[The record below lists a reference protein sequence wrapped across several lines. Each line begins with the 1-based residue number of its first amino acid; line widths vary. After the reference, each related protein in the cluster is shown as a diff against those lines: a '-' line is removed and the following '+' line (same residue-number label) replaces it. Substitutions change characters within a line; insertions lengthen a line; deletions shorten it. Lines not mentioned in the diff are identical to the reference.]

1 MRSSNEITGS
11 YLNNWAGGL
20 ESDCMCLV
28 QKEYKVNYADV

>member
-20 ESDCMCLV
+20 KAGYLYIV
-28 QKEYKVNYADV
+28 RKEYKVNYANV